1 MLSFRGAAAGA
12 LMLAAAGISATAPLA
27 YGQPAPEQAEGIVI
41 IADLVLD
48 REGVLQVE
56 KKVTVPEGDEFRMSL
71 PLRLQVEPDVER
83 RFEVTDVE
91 TTGVGST
98 TTADDRFTI
107 TAPPGES
114 TFRYSV
120 HNTVGDAPNSQVFHW
135 IGVVD
140 TDIASISAA
149 LVAPSY
155 ELAIVDCKMG
165 PPGDIRPCADVRTD
179 ATGVLHLEQTDIHK
193 GDGIDLTVQVPPGT
207 VPANADVIDHNAPGP
222 FSFSTPVWVAFG
234 ALVAVLAAL
243 AAMVWRARREN
254 DSVSGGSETL
264 DPLDRADGHV
274 RFTSP
279 EGILPG
285 EAGLLLDEHVDPI
298 DIAATVVDLAVRRYL
313 WITRIA
319 ESDWRITRIND
330 PDDQL
335 RDYELAVYRALLPDG
350 VDAATLSEIRA
361 SGRAQHD
368 RVRTAMIADSVDRGA
383 FVDRKRPGPYLWFG
397 GVLAVAGLA
406 TTIGLAVTSGYAL
419 VGVAVLLAGVA
430 VLLLPTYLPARTA
443 LGSDIARRVHA
454 LQRGLDAVR
463 IDEIPAT
470 DRETVFSRALPYTVA
485 SGRVDNWVRTF
496 RSIDPSADSQAGLYW
511 FGGYE
516 RDRDLQRFAGDFP
529 FFITTV
535 EGLFNNPGRA

>member
-12 LMLAAAGISATAPLA
+12 LMLAAAAMSATAPLA
-27 YGQPAPEQAEGIVI
+27 LAEQPAGITIV
-41 IADLVLD
+41 ADLLLD
-48 REGVLQVE
+48 TQGVLQVE
-56 KKVTVPEGDEFRMSL
+56 EKVTVPEGDEFRMSL

-83 RFEVTDVE
+83 RFAVTDVE

-107 TAPPGES
+107 IAPPGES

-155 ELAIVDCKMG
+155 ELAIVDCTLG
-165 PPGDIRPCADVRTD
+165 PPGDTRPCADVRTE
-179 ATGVLHLEQTDIHK
+179 AIGVLHLEQTDIRK
-193 GDGIDLTVQVPPGT
+193 GDAIDLTVQIPPGT

-222 FSFSTPVWVAFG
+222 FSVSAPVLAAFG
-234 ALVAVLAAL
+234 VLAAVLAAL
-243 AAMVWRARREN
+243 AALVWRARREN
-254 DSVSGGSETL
+254 DAASTGSEVL
-264 DPLDRADGHV
+264 DPLDRTDGHV
-274 RFTSP
+274 RFISP

-319 ESDWRITRIND
+319 ESDWRVTRVND

-335 RDYELAVYRALLPDG
+335 RAYEQAVYRALLPDG
-350 VDAATLSEIRA
+350 VDAVTLREVRE
-361 SGRAQHD
+361 SGRARHD
-368 RVRTAMIADSVDRGA
+368 SVRATMIADSVDRGT
-383 FVDRKRPGPYLWFG
+383 FVDRTRPGHYLWFG
-397 GVLAVAGLA
+397 GALAVVGVLATV
-406 TTIGLAVTSGYAL
+406 GLAVTSGYAL
-419 VGVAVLLAGVA
+419 VGVAILLAGVA
-430 VLLLPTYLPARTA
+430 VMLLPKYLPARTA
-443 LGSDIARRVHA
+443 LGSDIARRVRA
-454 LQRGLDAVR
+454 LQRGLDAIG
-463 IDEIPAT
+463 IDQIPAA

-485 SGRVDNWVRTF
+485 SGRVDSWVRAF
-496 RSIDPSADSQAGLYW
+496 RSIDPSDDSQPGLYW

-529 FFITTV
+529 FFITAV
-535 EGLFNNPGRA
+535 EGLFHTPKV